1 MSKEVSKNSGK
12 GQKKVGEKARM
23 ATVLTPQD
31 EAPTTTRLLVEGMT
45 CAACQSHVEHA
56 LREVPG
62 VAEANVSLMMHSAEV
77 HWSPGTQPRPEQLQS
92 LLEAIHEAGY
102 EAQMRSE
109 RSNSASELGATD
121 RSAAQGIDQTTDQG
135 KDRGK
140 DQSKDRG
147 AGYSAEQST
156 AQDFDPQT
164 GRESALLTHALATL
178 LAGVAVMIAQML
190 WAPRLTGARLF
201 DLHLLLLVVT
211 LAGMAWGG
219 ASIYK
224 AAWRAARHRSTN
236 MNTLVAL
243 GTGAA
248 FASSLVATFAPNFY
262 LRHGMAAD
270 VYYDAVLLILGFL
283 LLGRWLDARAKR
295 QTLSSL
301 HALMSLRPQTARILR
316 DGQEVEVA
324 LTSVVSGD
332 TVLTRPGERI
342 AVDGTVL
349 EGRSSV
355 DESMLTGESHPV
367 LRTVGDTVTGGSLNY
382 DGRLLVCATTVGEQS
397 VLAQMLRL
405 MEQAQSSKAPMQQIA
420 DRASGVF
427 VPSVL
432 GLALLSFLLWALIGH
447 DAGRALGIAI
457 SVLVIACPCAM
468 GLAVPAAQTVAVGR
482 GARMGLLYKGGKSV
496 ERLARIN
503 TVLLDKTGTLTEGRP
518 TVFALTPAAGVSE
531 DQLLAAAA
539 TVEQG
544 SEHPLAH
551 GIVAAAKERGLT
563 LPAIEN
569 FRAIPG
575 VGVEAELDGAHMAV
589 RAAESSQPQTEGA
602 VGTLVAVWR
611 TEAGEPP
618 RCLGSLELRD
628 TLRPGAAL
636 AVRRLQSLGLGVAM
650 VTGDAEAPARYIAQQ
665 AGITDTEAQCRPEAK
680 LDVVRK
686 RQQQGQRVGMVGD
699 GINDAAALAQADAG
713 LAMGSGTDLAR
724 EAGDIILLG
733 GAPTQIADAIEL
745 SRATLKVM
753 RQNLGWAFL
762 YNILGIPLAAGIL
775 YPHFHILLNPAVAAA
790 AMALSSVS
798 VLTNSLR
805 LGRFQTRY
813 TQN

>member
-1 MSKEVSKNSGK
+1 
-12 GQKKVGEKARM
+12 M
-23 ATVLTPQD
+23 ATSFVTQHQD
-31 EAPTTTRLLVEGMT
+31 QATTHLLVEGMT
-45 CAACQSHVEHA
+45 CAACQSHVERA
-56 LREVPG
+56 LREIPG

-77 HWSPGTQPRPEQLQS
+77 RWNPGTKPAPETLDS

-102 EAQMRSE
+102 EAKLRPEQGASSE
-109 RSNSASELGATD
+109 EGGAE
-121 RSAAQGIDQTTDQG
+121 QE
-135 KDRGK
+135 
-140 DQSKDRG
+140 
-147 AGYSAEQST
+147 SAEQELDS
-156 AQDFDPQT
+156 QSGSD
-164 GRESALLTHALATL
+164 GHLLTHALATL
-178 LAGVAVMIAQML
+178 IAGILVMIVQMA
-190 WAPRLTGARLF
+190 WAPRFTGASLF
-201 DLHLLLLVVT
+201 YLHLLLLAVT

-219 ASIYK
+219 ASIYV
-224 AAWRAARHRSTN
+224 AAWRAAKHRSTN

-248 FASSLVATFAPNFY
+248 FSSSLVATFAPSFY
-262 LRHGMAAD
+262 LHHGMSAD

-295 QTLSSL
+295 RTLTSL
-301 HALMSLRPQTARILR
+301 HALMNLRPQTARLLR
-316 DGQEVEVA
+316 DGQEVEVRLA
-324 LTSVVSGD
+324 SVVCGD

-342 AVDGTVL
+342 AVDGEVI

-367 LRTVGDTVTGGSLNY
+367 VRAVGDLVTGGSLNY
-382 DGRLLVCATTVGEQS
+382 DGRLLIRATAVGEQS
-397 VLAQMLRL
+397 MLTQMLRL

-420 DRASGVF
+420 DRASSIF

-432 GLALLSFLLWALIGH
+432 GLALLSFLLWAFVGH
-447 DAGRALGIAI
+447 DAGRALAIAI

-482 GARMGLLYKGGKSV
+482 GASMGLLYKGGKSV
-496 ERLARIN
+496 ERLAHID
-503 TVLLDKTGTLTEGRP
+503 TVLLDKTGTLTEGKP
-518 TVFALTPAAGVSE
+518 MLFALTPAEGVSE
-531 DQLLAAAA
+531 DQLLRSAAA
-539 TVEQG
+539 VEQG

-551 GIVAAAKERGLT
+551 GVVAAAKERGLS
-563 LPAIEN
+563 LPAITN
-569 FRAIPG
+569 FVAIPG
-575 VGVEAELDGAHMAV
+575 TGVEADVAGAHLSV
-589 RAAESSQPQTEGA
+589 RTAEPKQMDSSGA
-602 VGTLVAVWR
+602 VGTLVEVWQR
-611 TEAGEPP
+611 EQGQSP

-628 TLRPGAAL
+628 SLRAGAAD
-636 AVRRLQSLGLGVAM
+636 AVRRLHSLGLRVAM
-650 VTGDAEAPARYIAQQ
+650 VTGDAEAPAQFIAQQ
-665 AGITDTEAQCRPEAK
+665 AGITDIEAQCRPQAK
-680 LDVVRK
+680 LDVVRR

-733 GAPTQIADAIEL
+733 GQPAQIADAVEL
-745 SRATLKVM
+745 SRATLKIM

-762 YNILGIPLAAGIL
+762 YNILGIPLAAGLL

-798 VLTNSLR
+798 VLANSLR

-813 TQN
+813 TQS